1 MLNAFQF
8 FYKNRVFPNDMKKYQ
23 ILLLTARNIG
33 MQWEIQRTPHIYQI
47 LLGCTVYNVHS
58 FTFWIQVMNW
68 WINILLYVS
77 IVIRGCQIVGLFQ
90 SSLNFENFIDQLVEM
105 IDRTSQ
111 YIFLKASYFTKLH
124 CYKEYPPLQCLGTK
138 QHRFWTLAAL

>member
-1 MLNAFQF
+1 MLFNF

-23 ILLLTARNIG
+23 ILLLTARG

-68 WINILLYVS
+68 WINKTILLYVS

-90 SSLNFENFIDQLVEM
+90 SSLNFENFIDQLVE
-105 IDRTSQ
+105 IHISKGKLFQLNHTHLSSLRD
-111 YIFLKASYFTKLH
+111 FVLKKKS
-124 CYKEYPPLQCLGTK
+124 
-138 QHRFWTLAAL
+138 